1 MEIEIRA
8 DSVRISGYVNAV
20 GRDSRPIASPT
31 GEKFVEMV
39 EPGSF
44 ARSLEKR
51 SNVELRINHN
61 QVIAKTQDGTLKLH
75 EDTIGLRAEAVI
87 TDPAAIAKARAGKF
101 RGWSF
106 GMYTNQNSATME
118 TRTNDIPRRHLHTFD
133 MYEVTLVDDE
143 AIPCYAGTSVEY
155 RSDSEII
162 SEVRSSENEQVTIT
176 EITPPDLSEFEKRA
190 CEIALRPF
198 EERAAELRYNP
209 YHDPTSGRFT
219 SADGGGMGVLFVGKG
234 QKGKGAYVFEKDN
247 NVFSE
252 DNEQFKYA
260 ISGNVAKVSSANP
273 ANMSINDLMSERDN
287 NDLKIKAVKDA
298 MNTFVKERDVTT
310 PTMSDGYYRARKTL
324 SELQARNTD
333 LTIEIGKRKTKEAQN
348 NTKTDKKTFVNSFG
362 EATSRVITSTSYQR
376 ALAREKKAVLRNMG
390 Y

>member
-20 GRDSRPIASPT
+20 GRDSRPIVSAT

-61 QVIAKTQDGTLKLH
+61 RIIASTQDGSLKLH
-75 EDTIGLRAEAVI
+75 EDTIGLRADAVI

-106 GMYTNQNSATME
+106 GMYTTDASSTME
-118 TRTNDIPRRHLHTFD
+118 QRANDIPRRHLHTFD

-155 RSDSEII
+155 RSDSEVV
-162 SEVRSSENEQVTIT
+162 SEIRSSENEQVTVT
-176 EITPPDLSEFEKRA
+176 EISPPDLSEFKKRA

-198 EERAAELRYNP
+198 EERAIELRYNP
-209 YHDPTSGRFT
+209 YHDPTNGRFT
-219 SADGGGMGVLFVGKG
+219 SSDGGGMGVLFVGRG
-234 QKGKGAYVFEKDN
+234 EKGKGAFVVDSKLFTPQIKPTAAQQQKINNIKKTLEKDKDIIEP
-247 NVFSE
+247 VSFSQKKDGTIE
-252 DNEQFKYA
+252 YKYK
-260 ISGNVAKVSSANP
+260 VAREYVHEHGGKMTTPEKADIYKRITTKTG
-273 ANMSINDLMSERDN
+273 SININGLIKHYKDD
-287 NDLKIKAVKDA
+287 KIEVLVKKGRHPQK
-298 MNTFVKERDVTT
+298 NKSHTT
-310 PTMSDGYYRARKTL
+310 
-324 SELQARNTD
+324 Q
-333 LTIEIGKRKTKEAQN
+333 
-348 NTKTDKKTFVNSFG
+348 
-362 EATSRVITSTSYQR
+362 
-376 ALAREKKAVLRNMG
+376 
-390 Y
+390 

>member
-20 GRDSRPIASPT
+20 GRDSRPIVSAT

-61 QVIAKTQDGTLKLH
+61 RIIANTQDGSLKLH
-75 EDTIGLRAEAVI
+75 EDTIGLRADAVI

-106 GMYTNQNSATME
+106 GMYTTDASSTME
-118 TRTNDIPRRHLHTFD
+118 QRANDIPRRHLHTFD

-155 RSDSEII
+155 RSDSEVV
-162 SEVRSSENEQVTIT
+162 SEVRSSENEQVTVT
-176 EITPPDLSEFEKRA
+176 EISPPDLSEFEKRA

-198 EERAAELRYNP
+198 EERAVEL
-209 YHDPTSGRFT
+209 
-219 SADGGGMGVLFVGKG
+219 
-234 QKGKGAYVFEKDN
+234 
-247 NVFSE
+247 
-252 DNEQFKYA
+252 
-260 ISGNVAKVSSANP
+260 
-273 ANMSINDLMSERDN
+273 SER
-287 NDLKIKAVKDA
+287 
-298 MNTFVKERDVTT
+298 
-310 PTMSDGYYRARKTL
+310 G
-324 SELQARNTD
+324 
-333 LTIEIGKRKTKEAQN
+333 
-348 NTKTDKKTFVNSFG
+348 
-362 EATSRVITSTSYQR
+362 
-376 ALAREKKAVLRNMG
+376 
-390 Y
+390 